1 MKADN
6 ANAAKITVVVRRG
19 IVKSI
24 FIDKRFDTAE
34 VEIVDLDTTDPIEY
48 RRKVLRAK
56 KAKKI
61 LNQIY

>member
-19 IVKSI
+19 IVESV
-24 FIDKRFDTAE
+24 FINKRFDAAE

-48 RRKVLRAK
+48 RRKVLQAK

>member
-6 ANAAKITVVVRRG
+6 VSVPKITVVVRHG

-24 FIDKRFDTAE
+24 FINKRFDTAE

-56 KAKKI
+56 KAQKI

>member
-6 ANAAKITVVVRRG
+6 VSVPKITVVVRHG

-24 FIDKRFDTAE
+24 FINKRFDTAE
-34 VEIVDLDTTDPIEY
+34 VEIVDLDTTNPIEY

>member
-6 ANAAKITVVVRRG
+6 VSVPKITVVVRHG
-19 IVKSI
+19 IVESV
-24 FIDKRFDTAE
+24 FINKRFDTAE

-48 RRKVLRAK
+48 RRKILRAK
-56 KAKKI
+56 KAQKI

>member
-6 ANAAKITVVVRRG
+6 ASAAKITVVVRRG
-19 IVKSI
+19 IVESV
-24 FIDKRFDTAE
+24 FINKRFDTAE

-48 RRKVLRAK
+48 RRKILRAK
-56 KAKKI
+56 KAQKI